1 MARISVIQPLG
12 HTALPP
18 YGPTRGMLEGL
29 QLLQRMAP
37 TRVDEVFLRTHK
49 VAPGNEYKVVGAL
62 RYLGLI
68 DEQGRPTDQCRLLRT
83 RGPAF
88 KLALQGIIKN
98 AYRDLFEST
107 DLSHDPR
114 DQVYNYF
121 VTKLGLGPE
130 MATKA
135 ARFFIS
141 LCQWA
146 EIEMGEDPPRRRGRR
161 PGSTASATGPR
172 PTRRSTQRTTARSEE
187 PGAPTAV
194 PTVQAPFVF
203 ALTPEMARLSEE
215 ELASLFRKVT
225 SALRRAFPGAA

>member
-37 TRVDEVFLRTHK
+37 PRVDEVFLRTHK

-62 RYLGLI
+62 RFLGLI

-135 ARFFIS
+135 ARFFIR
-141 LCQWA
+141 LCLWG
-146 EIEMGEDPPRRRGRR
+146 EIVWGVAPPRRRGRR
-161 PGSTASATGPR
+161 PGSTVTTTGPR
-172 PTRRSTQRTTARSEE
+172 TTRRTAPKAAARSEE
-187 PGAPTAV
+187 PGAPAAL

-215 ELASLFRKVT
+215 ELANLFRKVS